1 MQFAI
6 CCYEPIVFQLRSIF
20 IENFI
25 TSNSRWNDPTFF
37 TWLLCVYYVL
47 LSIYYTHTGI
57 MYISI
62 WYVEQSVFSA
72 MQMSDR
78 IPNVVCSHQHDH
90 HMNKHIVRVVPC
102 PECINRSLHIN
113 RYAPEQVYIESS
125 KHEAKR
131 KRH

>member
-1 MQFAI
+1 MVTV
-6 CCYEPIVFQLRSIF
+6 Y
-20 IENFI
+20 
-25 TSNSRWNDPTFF
+25 TYY
-37 TWLLCVYYVL
+37 YYVL
-47 LSIYYTHTGI
+47 YYI
-57 MYISI
+57 LVVVVCISNI
-62 WYVEQSVFSA
+62 CRTVFSA

>member
-1 MQFAI
+1 
-6 CCYEPIVFQLRSIF
+6 
-20 IENFI
+20 
-25 TSNSRWNDPTFF
+25 
-37 TWLLCVYYVL
+37 
-47 LSIYYTHTGI
+47 

-102 PECINRSLHIN
+102 PECINRGGGTLIG
-113 RYAPEQVYIESS
+113 AVYLCGLVQPCI
-125 KHEAKR
+125 
-131 KRH
+131 

>member
-1 MQFAI
+1 MAQKIFMTSRDLSQ
-6 CCYEPIVFQLRSIF
+6 PTLKDPKFSKKIVIAL
-20 IENFI
+20 
-25 TSNSRWNDPTFF
+25 
-37 TWLLCVYYVL
+37 
-47 LSIYYTHTGI
+47 
-57 MYISI
+57 
-62 WYVEQSVFSA
+62 VFSA